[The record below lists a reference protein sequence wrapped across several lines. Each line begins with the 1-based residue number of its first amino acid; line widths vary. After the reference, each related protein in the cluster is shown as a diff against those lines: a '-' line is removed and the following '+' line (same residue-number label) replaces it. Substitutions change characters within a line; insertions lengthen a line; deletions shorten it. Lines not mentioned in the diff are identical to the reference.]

1 MLNEVSKIP
10 TQSGKS
16 RSAGKQIRPRPVAW
30 ALGSFLAISFVLCV
44 LWDLIFPKEWQMY
57 PYWQGFLPGFSWLSW
72 GTFFL
77 GFFESFLYGFYV
89 SYVFIPLYNLFAK
102 TASGEQA

>member
-1 MLNEVSKIP
+1 MIRKENLQMK
-10 TQSGKS
+10 KF
-16 RSAGKQIRPRPVAW
+16 RPRPVAW

-57 PYWQGFLPGFSWLSW
+57 PFWQGFLPGFSWLSW

-89 SYVFIPLYNLFAK
+89 SYVFIPLYNLFSRSAHD
-102 TASGEQA
+102 TQA

>member
-1 MLNEVSKIP
+1 MRK
-10 TQSGKS
+10 
-16 RSAGKQIRPRPVAW
+16 IRPRPVAW

-44 LWDLIFPKEWQMY
+44 LWDLILPNGWEMY
-57 PYWQGFLPGFSWLSW
+57 PYWQGFLPGFRWISW
-72 GTFFL
+72 TNFFL

-102 TASGEQA
+102 SAAETQA